1 MTYRAVF
8 FDAGETLVHP
18 HPTFPELF
26 TQVLAREGFD
36 VSTADVRAA
45 DLMIADRF
53 TAAAADNVLWTTSPQ
68 RSRTFWHGVYDDFL
82 AQLGVPDG
90 NGLHDVL
97 YREFTDLGNYA
108 LFDDVLPTL
117 QELEGSGLQLGVI
130 SNFEEWLGHLL
141 DRLEIARFFEVQVIS
156 GVEGV
161 EKPDP
166 AIFRLALER
175 TGVDPGEA
183 AYVGDNP
190 HFDIAPAAELGMLP
204 VLIDRRAKHPDEATR
219 IDALTELPALLGI
232 G

>member
-26 TQVLAREGFD
+26 AQVLAREGFE
-36 VSTADVRAA
+36 VTPQDVRAA
-45 DLMIADRF
+45 DLLIADRF
-53 TAAAADNVLWTTSPQ
+53 TAAATNNDLWTTSPE
-68 RSRTFWHGVYDDFL
+68 RSRTFWHAVYDDFL
-82 AQLGVPDG
+82 GQLGVPSA
-90 NGLHDVL
+90 NGLHDTL
-97 YREFTDLGNYA
+97 YRAFTDLANYA

-117 QELEGSGLQLGVI
+117 QVLAGTDLRLGVI
-130 SNFEEWLGHLL
+130 SNFEEWLELLL
-141 DRLEIARFFEVQVIS
+141 DELEIARYFEIQVIS
-156 GVEGV
+156 GVEGI

-175 TGVDPGEA
+175 TGVDPAQA

-190 HFDIAPAAELGMLP
+190 DFDIAPASELGMLP
-204 VLIDRRAKHPDEATR
+204 VLIDRRGRFPDAPAR
-219 IDALTELPALLGI
+219 IDALTELPGLLGI